1 MNATDPLAFRVA
13 LRYRAATTNT
23 DPRAAA
29 DRLAEIGRG
38 VFDAIAEAQGAVI
51 NLEATLLAA
60 RDQLRAGASADVR
73 EQVVCDVGRAAE
85 RMRATHDDLL
95 ARLRRAQVEL
105 DQITTSAGAE
115 VDRRASIT
123 HRVAREYIRRGE
135 GLVPVDGEDGG
146 QQQDGDAGPA
156 PGQAQ

>member
-13 LRYRAATTNT
+13 LRYQAATTNT

-38 VFDAIAEAQGAVI
+38 IFDAIAEAEGAVI

-60 RDQLRAGASADVR
+60 RDQLRASPSADAP
-73 EQVVCDVGRAAE
+73 EQVVRDVHRAAE
-85 RMRATHDDLL
+85 RMRATHDDLV

-105 DQITTSAGAE
+105 DHFTTSAGAE
-115 VDRRASIT
+115 IDKRAST
-123 HRVAREYIRRGE
+123 PHRVAREYIRRRE
-135 GLVPVDGEDGG
+135 GLVPVDGEDEG
-146 QQQDGDAGPA
+146 QQRDGDAGPA
-156 PGQAQ
+156 PG